1 MGAWDPPIY
10 PGEQGEQG
18 DKNWKWAPGITQ
30 YTPGSRGSRG
40 IRIYG
45 WVCGRLR
52 SPKPLLLLLPL
63 LLGVYWGNPA
73 AHPAAKS

>member
-10 PGEQGEQG
+10 PGEQKEQREQG

-30 YTPGSRGSRG
+30 YTPGSRG